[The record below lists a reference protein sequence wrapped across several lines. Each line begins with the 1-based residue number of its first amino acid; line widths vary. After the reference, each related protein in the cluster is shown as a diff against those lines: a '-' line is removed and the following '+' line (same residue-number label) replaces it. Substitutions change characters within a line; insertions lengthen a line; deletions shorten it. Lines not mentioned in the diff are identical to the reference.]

1 MNHFFSRLAVL
12 LLGCWLLVGS
22 AQAQQPVPA
31 LTARVMDQSG
41 TLAPEARSALDA
53 KLATFEKDS
62 GSQIVVLLVATTQP
76 EDIAAYTFRVADSWK
91 IGRKTVGDGVLM
103 VVAVQD
109 RRVRIEVAR
118 TLEGAIPDL
127 AAKRVIDE
135 AITPR
140 FRQGDYAGGIGSGL
154 DQLMGLV
161 RGEAL
166 PAPIAASTSSKG
178 PLNSFFGMNL
188 SDLLIFLLVAVPIVG
203 AVAKS
208 ILGSRLGS
216 VATGAVAGWIAFNMT
231 ASVLIGGLVGL
242 GAVFVALLFALG
254 AQHGGRGGGSG
265 GFGGGLGGSGGF
277 GGRSSGGFGGR
288 GGGFSSGGGGSFGGG
303 GASGGW

>member
-1 MNHFFSRLAVL
+1 MKRFLASL
-12 LLGCWLLVGS
+12 AAGLLGLWLTLGAVY
-22 AQAQQPVPA
+22 AQQPVPA
-31 LTARVMDQSG
+31 LTARVMDLAG
-41 TLAPEARSALDA
+41 TLSPEARNALET
-53 KLATFEKDS
+53 KLATFEKEA
-62 GSQIVVLLVATTQP
+62 GSQLVVLLVATTQP
-76 EDIAAYTFRVADSWK
+76 EDIAAYTFRVADAWK

-140 FRQGDYAGGIGSGL
+140 FRQGDYAGGIGLGL
-154 DQLMGLV
+154 DRLAGLI

-166 PAPIAASTSSKG
+166 PAPATTGSGQDG
-178 PLNSFFGMNL
+178 PFGNL
-188 SDLLIFLLVAVPIVG
+188 LGQDTGDLLIFFLVAVPVIG
-203 AVAKS
+203 AVAKN

-216 VATGAVAGWIAFNMT
+216 VATGGVAGWIAFDMT
-231 ASVLIGGLVGL
+231 TSLLIGGLVGV
-242 GAVFVALLFALG
+242 GALFVTLLFSLG
-254 AQHGGRGGGSG
+254 SGHTGRGGGSG
-265 GFGGGLGGSGGF
+265 GLGGGLGSGGWGSGSGGGF
-277 GGRSSGGFGGR
+277 GG

-303 GASGGW
+303 GASGDW

>member
-1 MNHFFSRLAVL
+1 MSRFFARLAAVL
-12 LLGCWLLVGS
+12 LGFWLTLGVAL
-22 AQAQQPVPA
+22 AQQPVPA
-31 LTARVMDQSG
+31 LTARVMDLAS
-41 TLAPEARSALDA
+41 TLAPEARSALEA
-53 KLATFEKDS
+53 KLAAFEKES
-62 GSQIVVLLVATTQP
+62 GSQIVVLLVGTTQP
-76 EDIAAYTFRVADSWK
+76 EDIAAYAFRVADSWK
-91 IGRKTVGDGVLM
+91 IGRKAVGDGVLM

-135 AITPR
+135 VITPR

-154 DQLMGLV
+154 DRLMGLV

-166 PAPIAASTSSKG
+166 PAPPAAGASAAG
-178 PLNSFFGMNL
+178 PFGSL
-188 SDLLIFLLVAVPIVG
+188 FGQDISDLLIFFLVAVPVIG

-208 ILGSRLGS
+208 ILGSPLGS
-216 VATGAVAGWIAFNMT
+216 MATGAVSGWIAFDMT
-231 ASVLIGGLVGL
+231 ASFLVGGLVGL
-242 GAVFVALLFALG
+242 GALLVSLIFSLG
-254 AQHGGRGGGSG
+254 SNFTGRGGGSG
-265 GFGGGLGGSGGF
+265 GFGGGMGSGGF

-288 GGGFSSGGGGSFGGG
+288 SGGFSSGGGGSFGGG

>member
-1 MNHFFSRLAVL
+1 MSAFFSRLAAVL
-12 LLGCWLLVGS
+12 LGGWLMWGS

-31 LTARVMDQSG
+31 LTARVMDLSS
-41 TLAPEARSALDA
+41 TLAPEARSALET
-53 KLATFEKDS
+53 KLADFEKAS
-62 GSQIVVLLVATTQP
+62 GSQIVVLLVSTTQP

-91 IGRKTVGDGVLM
+91 IGRKAVGDGVLM

-154 DQLMGLV
+154 DRLMGLV

-166 PAPIAASTSSKG
+166 PAPPAAGAPAGG
-178 PLNSFFGMNL
+178 PFGSLFGQDMGN
-188 SDLLIFLLVAVPIVG
+188 LLIFFLVAVPVIG
-203 AVAKS
+203 AVAKR
-208 ILGSRLGS
+208 ILGSPLGS
-216 VATGAVAGWIAFNMT
+216 MATGAVSGWIAFSLT
-231 ASVLIGGLVGL
+231 ASFLVGGLVGL
-242 GAVFVALLFALG
+242 GALFVSLVFSNFT
-254 AQHGGRGGGSG
+254 GRGGGSG
-265 GFGGGLGGSGGF
+265 GFGGGLGGGLGSGGF

>member
-1 MNHFFSRLAVL
+1 MTRLLPRLAAF
-12 LLGCWLLVGS
+12 LLGFWFFAVG
-22 AQAQQPVPA
+22 AQAQQPVPT
-31 LTARVMDQSG
+31 LTTRVMDLSG
-41 TLAPEARSALDA
+41 TLTPEARSTLEA
-53 KLATFEKDS
+53 KLTSFEQES
-62 GSQIVVLLVATTQP
+62 GSQIVVLLVDTTQP
-76 EDIAAYTFRVADSWK
+76 EDIASYTFRVADSWK
-91 IGRKTVGDGVLM
+91 IGRKAVGDGLLM

-135 AITPR
+135 VITPL

-154 DQLMGLV
+154 DRLMGLV

-166 PAPIAASTSSKG
+166 PAPAVAGSSASG
-178 PLNSFFGMNL
+178 PFGSFLGQNL
-188 SDLLIFLLVAVPIVG
+188 GDLLIFFLVAVPVIG

-216 VATGAVAGWIAFNMT
+216 VATGGVAGFIAFTMT
-231 ASVLIGGLVGL
+231 ASLLIAGLVGV
-242 GAVFVALLFALG
+242 GAVVVALLFALG
-254 AQHGGRGGGSG
+254 SGRGGGSG
-265 GFGGGLGGSGGF
+265 GFGGGMGGGGFGGGSSGGF
-277 GGRSSGGFGGR
+277 GGRSG

>member
-1 MNHFFSRLAVL
+1 MTRFSSRLVAVL
-12 LLGCWLLVGS
+12 LGLWLLAGV

-31 LTARVMDQSG
+31 LTARVMDLSG
-41 TLAPEARSALDA
+41 TLAPKARGALDT
-53 KLATFEKDS
+53 KLAGFEKES
-62 GSQIVVLLVATTQP
+62 GSQIVVLMVSTTQP
-76 EDIAAYTFRVADSWK
+76 EDIASYTFRVADSWK
-91 IGRKTVGDGVLM
+91 IGRKAVGDGVLM

-140 FRQGDYAGGIGSGL
+140 FREGDYAGGIDSGL
-154 DQLMGLV
+154 NRLMGLV

-166 PAPIAASTSSKG
+166 PSPPAASAAANG
-178 PLNSFFGMNL
+178 PFGNL
-188 SDLLIFLLVAVPIVG
+188 FGLDLGNLLIFLLVAVPVIG

-208 ILGSRLGS
+208 IFGARLGS
-216 VATGAVAGWIAFNMT
+216 VATGAVAGLIAFGMT
-231 ASVLIGGLVGL
+231 ASLLIGGLVGV
-242 GAVFVALLFALG
+242 GAVVVALLFATG
-254 AQHGGRGGGSG
+254 NMPPGRGGGPGGLGG
-265 GFGGGLGGSGGF
+265 GFGG
-277 GGRSSGGFGGR
+277 SSRGGFGGR
-288 GGGFSSGGGGSFGGG
+288 GGGFSSGGGGGFGGG

>member
-1 MNHFFSRLAVL
+1 MSRFFPRLTAVL
-12 LLGCWLLVGS
+12 LAFWFLAVG
-22 AQAQQPVPA
+22 ANAQQPVPA
-31 LTARVMDQSG
+31 LTARVMDLSS
-41 TLAPEARSALDA
+41 TLTPEARSTLEA
-53 KLATFEKDS
+53 KLAAFETEV
-62 GSQIVVLLVATTQP
+62 GSQIVVLLVNTTQP
-76 EDIAAYTFRVADSWK
+76 EDIASYTFRVADSWK
-91 IGRKTVGDGVLM
+91 IGRKAVGDGVLM

-140 FRQGDYAGGIGSGL
+140 FRQGDYAGGIDSGL
-154 DQLMGLV
+154 SRLMGLV

-166 PAPIAASTSSKG
+166 PAPPVVGSSGDG
-178 PLNSFFGMNL
+178 PFGSLFGQDLGN
-188 SDLLIFLLVAVPIVG
+188 LLIFLLVAVPVIG

-208 ILGSRLGS
+208 ILGSRVGS
-216 VATGAVAGWIAFNMT
+216 VATGAVAGLIAFGVT
-231 ASVLIGGLVGL
+231 ASVLIGGLVGV
-242 GAVFVALLFALG
+242 GAVVVALLFATG
-254 AQHGGRGGGSG
+254 NHPGGRGGGPGGFSGGLGGGG
-265 GFGGGLGGSGGF
+265 GFGGS
-277 GGRSSGGFGGR
+277 GGR

>member
-1 MNHFFSRLAVL
+1 MKRLLAGLTAGLLGLWL
-12 LLGCWLLVGS
+12 LLG
-22 AQAQQPVPA
+22 AAHAQQAVPA
-31 LTARVMDQSG
+31 LTARVMD
-41 TLAPEARSALDA
+41 LAGALTPEARNALDA
-53 KLATFEKDS
+53 KLAAFETQS
-62 GSQIVVLLVATTQP
+62 GSQLVVLLVATTQP

-91 IGRKTVGDGVLM
+91 IGRKAVGDGVLV

-140 FRQGDYAGGIGSGL
+140 FRQGDYAGGIDAGL
-154 DQLMGLV
+154 DRLIGLI

-166 PAPIAASTSSKG
+166 PAPAAAGTGNDG
-178 PLNSFFGMNL
+178 PFGNFL
-188 SDLLIFLLVAVPIVG
+188 GQDTGDLLIFFLVAVPVIG
-203 AVAKS
+203 AVAKN

-216 VATGAVAGWIAFNMT
+216 VATGGVAGWIAFDMT
-231 ASVLIGGLVGL
+231 TSLLIGGLVGV
-242 GAVFVALLFALG
+242 GALLVSLLFSLG
-254 AQHGGRGGGSG
+254 TSHTGRGGGPG
-265 GFGGGLGGSGGF
+265 GFGGGLGSGSWGGGSR
-277 GGRSSGGFGGR
+277 GGLGR
-288 GGGFSSGGGGSFGGG
+288 GGGGFSSGGGGGFGGG